1 MLGETLCR
9 GRSPW
14 YSRLIPQVLV
24 VLFALSGKGITEHP
38 FRFAEVNGGISPRSK
53 RSQGGLPL

>member
-1 MLGETLCR
+1 VRPCVEGEALGIH
-9 GRSPW
+9 G
-14 YSRLIPQVLV
+14 QVPRFLV

-38 FRFAEVNGGISPRSK
+38 FRVAEVNGGKSPRSK